1 MCFKHWFQIGFEFVY
16 TVKNAYSGFKSLF
29 PKVSFGDAVCL
40 LLLRGVASE
49 ESPNGTDVA
58 VTSLDHFL
66 SSALLLLRKAH
77 AQTVSG
83 K

>member
-1 MCFKHWFQIGFEFVY
+1 MPTVDSSPCFPRSVLVMLY
-16 TVKNAYSGFKSLF
+16 V
-29 PKVSFGDAVCL
+29 